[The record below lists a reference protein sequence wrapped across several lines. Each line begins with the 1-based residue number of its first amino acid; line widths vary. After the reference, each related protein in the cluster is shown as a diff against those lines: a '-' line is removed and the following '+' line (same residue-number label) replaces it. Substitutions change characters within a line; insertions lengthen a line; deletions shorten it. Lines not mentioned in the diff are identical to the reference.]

1 MKILVIGSG
10 GREHALVWK
19 LAQSPS
25 VTKIWCAPGNGGI
38 STEAECLP
46 VDVADPSALANLAEL
61 LGADLTVVGPELPLV
76 RGVSDEFKTR
86 GLKIFGPQKTA
97 AQLEGSKLFAKEFM
111 LRNSIPT
118 AKVLQTF
125 DSLDS
130 ATRGLNRI
138 PFPSVLKADG
148 LCAGKGV
155 LVAQDREEA
164 EQFIERCFDHRE
176 FGDAGSR
183 VLVEEVLSGAEVSI
197 IVATDGVSAISM
209 APARDYKR
217 LLAGDK
223 GPNTGGMGAYSI
235 DSLLPGD
242 LRGQIFDTI
251 VYPTLRGLQ
260 RESIPYNGF
269 LYFGL
274 MLTPDGPKVLEYNC
288 RSGDPETQALVMRM
302 NFDLAGMFLACAD
315 GKLSDFKPV
324 WAPDASAC
332 VVLAADT
339 YPQKPSVGKPIMGLR
354 TNGWSGAQ
362 AVFHAGTQRDGDN
375 YYTNGGRILSVCASG
390 KSLAE
395 STLVI
400 YDAISNI
407 AVEGA
412 QFRNDIGHASVQVA
426 H

>member
-1 MKILVIGSG
+1 MRILVIGSG

-38 STEAECLP
+38 SGEAECLP
-46 VDVADPSALANLAEL
+46 VDVADPVALANLAEQ
-61 LGADLTVVGPELPLV
+61 LGADLTVIGPELPLV
-76 RGVSDEFKTR
+76 RGVADEFKTR
-86 GLKIFGPQKTA
+86 GLKIFGPQKAA

-118 AKVLQTF
+118 AKVLQTI

-130 ATRGLNRI
+130 ATRGLSRI
-138 PFPSVLKADG
+138 AFPAVLKADG

-155 LVAQDREEA
+155 LVAQDRAEA
-164 EQFIERCFDHRE
+164 EQFAERCFDNRE

-183 VLVEEVLSGAEVSI
+183 VLVEEALSGPEVSI
-197 IVATDGVSAISM
+197 IVVTDGALAISM

-217 LLAGDK
+217 LLAGDR
-223 GPNTGGMGAYSI
+223 GPNTGGMGAYSV

-242 LRGQIFDTI
+242 LPGRIFDTI
-251 VYPTLRGLQ
+251 VCPTLRGLQ
-260 RESIPYNGF
+260 RESIPYHGF

-274 MLTPDGPKVLEYNC
+274 MLMPSGPKVLEYNC

-302 NFDLAGMFLACAD
+302 NFDLAEMLLATAD
-315 GKLSDFKPV
+315 NKLGDFKPV
-324 WAPDASAC
+324 WEPAASAC
-332 VVLAADT
+332 VVLAAET
-339 YPQKPSVGKPIMGLR
+339 YPQKPSVGRPIAGLKANSR
-354 TNGWSGAQ
+354 SGAR

-395 STLVI
+395 STSAI
-400 YDAISNI
+400 YDTLSSIKL
-407 AVEGA
+407 EGA
-412 QFRNDIGHASVQVA
+412 QLRNDIGSASVQIA